1 MINVN
6 DAQVIP
12 WSPRRVELLAAGADM
27 VVASLCLVALRLLP
41 PPPEGVALA
50 SGTAWSAAGVAFAVG
65 LLMWLHRL
73 GHYERRQP
81 LANEIGDLFGVGVV
95 LAAIDLGLATVAGV
109 APAAVVLCWGGALIL
124 LPTAR
129 IGLRRWLDARGV
141 WRRPAVVVG
150 TGENAL
156 AAARALTASPS
167 LGLPVVAFAQLP
179 GGGEAAPGPGV
190 LPLAGASVPV
200 MPVAQ
205 LLAALGGQAGAVPHV
220 VIAPDPGELPAC
232 LELLERL
239 AAAGC
244 DLDFVPPLARLPVAD
259 AGLFRLV
266 GGEIA
271 AIRLRD
277 PLSAPLSRLYKR
289 AFDLVLGGL
298 LLTFTAPLL
307 AGIALLIALVDGR
320 PVLFR
325 QERIGMNGRP
335 FACLK
340 FRTMVPDAE
349 ARLQG
354 QLAADPVARS
364 EWERTRKLKND
375 PRVSALGRWLRRSS
389 LDELPQL
396 WNVVR
401 GDMSLIGPRPI
412 LASELD
418 HYGERI
424 VFYLRARP
432 GLSGLWQVSGRN
444 ELDYRQRVDL
454 DCHYVR
460 NWTPWW
466 DIALLLATV
475 RVVLSRRGA
484 Y

>member
-1 MINVN
+1 MNVQH
-6 DAQVIP
+6 AHAAR
-12 WSPRRVELLAAGADM
+12 WSPRRVELLAAAAD
-27 VVASLCLVALRLLP
+27 VAVASLCLVALRLVP
-41 PPPEGVALA
+41 QPVDGAALA
-50 SGTAWSAAGVAFAVG
+50 AVEAWSAAGIGFALA
-65 LLMWLHRL
+65 LLLWLHRL

-81 LANEIGDLFGVGVV
+81 LAQQVGDLLGVGVV
-95 LAAIDLGLATVAGV
+95 LAAIDLGLGAAAGMP
-109 APAAVVLCWGGALIL
+109 PAAVVLCWGSALIL
-124 LPTAR
+124 LPTSRLA
-129 IGLRRWLDARGV
+129 LRSWLDTRGL
-141 WRRPAVVVG
+141 WQRPTVVVG

-156 AAARALTASPS
+156 AAAGALAANPS
-167 LGLPVVAFAQLP
+167 LGLPVVAFAELP
-179 GGGEAAPGPGV
+179 GE
-190 LPLAGASVPV
+190 AGASRPSVLRLGGAAVPV
-200 MPVAQ
+200 MPVAN
-205 LLAALGGQAGAVPHV
+205 LAASLGDHPGAPHV
-220 VIAPDPGELPAC
+220 VIAPEAGEMPAC
-232 LELLERL
+232 LELLDRL

-244 DLDFVPPLARLPVAD
+244 DLDLVLPLARLPLAD
-259 AGLFRLV
+259 SGLSRLV

-289 AFDLVLGGL
+289 AFDLVIGGL
-298 LLTFTAPLL
+298 LLAFTGPLL
-307 AGIALLIALVDGR
+307 GCIALLIALVDGR

-325 QERIGMNGRP
+325 QQRIGMNGRT

-349 ARLQG
+349 GRLQAL
-354 QLAADPVARS
+354 LARDPLARA
-364 EWERTRKLKND
+364 EWEGSRKLKDD
-375 PRVSALGRWLRRSS
+375 PRISLLGGWLRRSS

-401 GDMSLIGPRPI
+401 GDMSLIGPRPVVADE
-412 LASELD
+412 LAR
-418 HYGERI
+418 YGDRA
-424 VFYLRARP
+424 VFYLRTRP

-460 NWTPWW
+460 NWTPLW